1 MASCQPSANHP
12 TKAAIKLTYPS
23 DDNDMPILPRPHDR
37 EDSFDDIHISKEVD
51 LEDLIDKTDSPV
63 TLRQLLDGPDDR

>member
-51 LEDLIDKTDSPV
+51 LEDLIDETDGPV
-63 TLRQLLDGPDDR
+63 TLRQLLHSPDDR